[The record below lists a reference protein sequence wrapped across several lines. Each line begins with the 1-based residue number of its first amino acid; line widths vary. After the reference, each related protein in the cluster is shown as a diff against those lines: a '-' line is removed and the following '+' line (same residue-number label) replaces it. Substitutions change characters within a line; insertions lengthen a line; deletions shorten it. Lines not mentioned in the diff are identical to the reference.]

1 LGEINIDE
9 GLRHE
14 LKAAWHRF
22 LDLVEPERPALHRY
36 CRKLTGNLWDAE
48 DLVQETM
55 LRAFGTLGKLDY
67 AVRSPRAYLY
77 RLATNGWIDALRRRR
92 TAETAVLDLPER
104 SHDPDAAGNVRDAA
118 TELMIHLAP
127 QERAAVLLKDAI
139 GMSLDEIAE
148 ILGTSQ
154 GAIKSALHRGRKRLR
169 NVDPETEPGGAV
181 PSEIL
186 LDRFVAAYNAADIE
200 ALTALVLE
208 NATVEMLGCMFQAG
222 PEARNGD
229 KSWFQGA
236 IGGHPE
242 WPAAFQF
249 ESQRAERSEFKREPI
264 VLVFRTRSGEEALES
279 VLRLEEESGMVR
291 LLRVYAFC
299 PDTIR
304 EVASELGLGVRT
316 GRYRYPTP
324 APGKSYLDE
333 T

>member
-1 LGEINIDE
+1 MSEIEIDE

-22 LDLVEPERPALHRY
+22 VDLVEPERPLLHRY
-36 CRKLTGNLWDAE
+36 CRRLTGNVWDAE
-48 DLVQETM
+48 DLVQDTM

-92 TAETAVLDLPER
+92 TAESAVLDLPKR
-104 SHDPDAAGNVRDAA
+104 SHDSTAAGNVRDAA
-118 TELMIHLAP
+118 TELMTHLAP

-148 ILGTSQ
+148 ILGTTQ

-169 NVDPETEPGGAV
+169 DADPETEPGRAAPSAV
-181 PSEIL
+181 L

-222 PEARNGD
+222 PEARKGD

-236 IGGHPE
+236 LGGHPE
-242 WPAAFQF
+242 WPTAFHF
-249 ESQRAERSEFKREPI
+249 ESQRAERAAFKREPI
-264 VLVFRTRSGEEALES
+264 VLIFRTRSGKEALES
-279 VLRLEEESGMVR
+279 VLRLEEEDGMVR

-299 PDTIR
+299 PETTR
-304 EVASELGLGVRT
+304 EVAAELGLDVRT
-316 GRYRYPTP
+316 GPYRYPTP
-324 APGKSYLDE
+324 APGKSYVDE